1 MSRAARR
8 RILLI
13 AGCWYPD
20 EEHPIHGIFIRR
32 HAEAVARKHD
42 VVVLH
47 PSLRADGPREPEFR
61 WNRHGKLRE
70 LHVELCGR
78 SSAEGGTAA
87 SLFAYY
93 RATRSGLKE
102 LKREAEPFDFL
113 HFQVIP
119 SVGVLM
125 AVALQMPG
133 IAFGITEHWSGYMP
147 ESGIKL
153 GPLRRIYTSILV
165 RRARFVSTVSDYHR
179 HAMEDYGFNGSYLL
193 IPNVVDTELF
203 RPAERR
209 RPGPFRL
216 ALVASLRPEKR
227 VPMIIRTISRLIAD
241 GMDIELNIVG
251 EGPECRAAEA
261 EVDPPGLLGEKIIFH
276 GQQDEVAVAESL
288 RDSDA
293 LVLFSAFENSPCVIA
308 EAFACGPPVIA
319 PRIGGIPEL
328 LTADRGI
335 LIPPGDEEALAR
347 AVRRLVDGDFSFS
360 TRSTREYAER
370 TFSPER
376 IGELFDEAYIQPQV

>member
-1 MSRAARR
+1 MSTSTRL
-8 RILLI
+8 RILFV

-20 EEHPIHGIFIRR
+20 EEHPIHGVFIRR

-47 PSLRADGPREPEFR
+47 PTLRADGPLRPELR
-61 WNRHGKLRE
+61 WARHGKLRE
-70 LHVELCGR
+70 LHVELRGR

-87 SLFAYY
+87 SLLAYY
-93 RATRSGLKE
+93 RATRSGLRE
-102 LKREAEPFDFL
+102 LARQVGRFDFL
-113 HFQVIP
+113 HYQVVP
-119 SVGVLM
+119 SVGVVL
-125 AVALQMPG
+125 AAALNLPTVP
-133 IAFGITEHWSGYMP
+133 FGITEHWSGYMP
-147 ESGIKL
+147 ESGVRL
-153 GPLRRIYTSILV
+153 GLLRRVYTSILV
-165 RRARFVSTVSDYHR
+165 RRARFVSTVSNYHR
-179 HAMEDYGFNGSYLL
+179 HAMEDCGFNGRYLL
-193 IPNVVDTELF
+193 IPNVVDTERF

-209 RPGPFRL
+209 CPGPFRL
-216 ALVASLRPEKR
+216 SVVASLRPEKR

-241 GMDIELNIVG
+241 GMDIEFNIVG
-251 EGPECRAAEA
+251 EGPERRAAEA
-261 EVDPPGLLGEKIIFH
+261 EVGPPGLLGEKIIFH
-276 GQQDEVAVAESL
+276 GQQDEATVAESL

-308 EAFACGPPVIA
+308 EAFACGLPVIA

-376 IGELFDEAYIQPQV
+376 IGELFDEAYIQPPV